1 MTVFF
6 LEIKITLHCCI
17 IKFLHNKNICMI
29 TSAYTKL
36 LLCLFTIIS
45 LFSNIAFAQW
55 SPNTTSTQTSIY
67 RSGSVGVGLSNYPN
81 ANLHVFQS
89 ITSDG
94 LQYPPTFRL
103 ERSYSGNKST
113 WDFLPEDGL
122 QLYKG
127 NGFSTKLALTIKTT
141 GIEASGNKLEL
152 GHGATS
158 DPGDNMTFGYDEQ
171 WRGNY
176 ILFNGT
182 HGGTTSWQGT
192 TGKAIIHS
200 KGDGSLNFLTQVEG
214 SDLTPSESTRLTIT
228 PEGTTIIGD
237 HDPIQYLNIAS
248 DKISVLRFDR
258 LGGARDYEILGNFN
272 GDLEFRGGVNGEGD
286 VLPNLMTLKHEGMLA
301 IGTDETP
308 SNLGGVDISD
318 FKLYVEGGILT
329 KEVRVRTLWS
339 DYVFYD
345 DYELLPLEEVENH
358 ISEKGHLHNTP
369 SGETVENSGLDV
381 GGMMANQQE
390 KIEEIYLHLIEMN
403 KKVTS
408 LEKENKELKE
418 KVKELEQ

>member
-1 MTVFF
+1 
-6 LEIKITLHCCI
+6 
-17 IKFLHNKNICMI
+17 
-29 TSAYTKL
+29 
-36 LLCLFTIIS
+36 
-45 LFSNIAFAQW
+45 
-55 SPNTTSTQTSIY
+55 
-67 RSGSVGVGLSNYPN
+67 
-81 ANLHVFQS
+81 
-89 ITSDG
+89 
-94 LQYPPTFRL
+94 
-103 ERSYSGNKST
+103 
-113 WDFLPEDGL
+113 
-122 QLYKG
+122 
-127 NGFSTKLALTIKTT
+127 
-141 GIEASGNKLEL
+141 
-152 GHGATS
+152 
-158 DPGDNMTFGYDEQ
+158 
-171 WRGNY
+171 
-176 ILFNGT
+176 
-182 HGGTTSWQGT
+182 
-192 TGKAIIHS
+192 
-200 KGDGSLNFLTQVEG
+200 
-214 SDLTPSESTRLTIT
+214 
-228 PEGTTIIGD
+228 
-237 HDPIQYLNIAS
+237 
-248 DKISVLRFDR
+248 
-258 LGGARDYEILGNFN
+258 
-272 GDLEFRGGVNGEGD
+272 
-286 VLPNLMTLKHEGMLA
+286 MLA